1 MTTILVRSAVST
13 RRIDFRTDG
22 ADGAGPVESPT
33 HRDQRLVA
41 AAAGFVPHHSAMFR
55 SSKQVNVDEVHTRE
69 RERLVGSHAIRAIPG
84 PRRCQVVIG
93 AWR

>member
-1 MTTILVRSAVST
+1 
-13 RRIDFRTDG
+13 
-22 ADGAGPVESPT
+22 
-33 HRDQRLVA
+33 
-41 AAAGFVPHHSAMFR
+41 MFR